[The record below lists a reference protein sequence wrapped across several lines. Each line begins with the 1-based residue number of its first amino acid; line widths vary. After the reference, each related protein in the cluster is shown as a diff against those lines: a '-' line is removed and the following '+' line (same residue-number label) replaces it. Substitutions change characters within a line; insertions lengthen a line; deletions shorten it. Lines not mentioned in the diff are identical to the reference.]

1 MIGISPMSLIQH
13 NLNSILNQETTRFL
27 VQQTGIA
34 QPEFIPAVESATAFL
49 LRLIERSDTFNY
61 YELANI
67 FTRNGRES
75 NTPERIISA
84 MQLGNRH
91 DAITD
96 ARNLLNIILRDD
108 QENLHAL
115 ISSKCQISAKQAE
128 QVVFVGAVLVNIL
141 LGQLMINHKMN
152 MRAIT
157 RNIKAESSDIN
168 EKMSADMREL
178 ARKLTNGNML
188 IDEKK
193 PLRDEKKNNSA
204 LYAGMFAGF
213 IILLSVIYKACS
225 GSIH

>member
-1 MIGISPMSLIQH
+1 MSLIQH
-13 NLNSILNQETTRFL
+13 NLDAILNQETIRFL
-27 VQQTGIA
+27 VQQTGI
-34 QPEFIPAVESATAFL
+34 PKSEFVPAVETATSFL
-49 LRLIERSDTFNY
+49 LRLVERSDTFNY

-75 NTPERIISA
+75 NTPERIITA
-84 MQLGNRH
+84 MQMGSRH

-115 ISSKCQISAKQAE
+115 VSGKCQINTKQAE
-128 QVVFVGAVLVNIL
+128 QVVFIGAVLVNIL
-141 LGQLMINHKMN
+141 LGQFMINHKMN

-157 RNIKAESSDIN
+157 RTIKAESNDIN

-204 LYAGMFAGF
+204 LYAGLFAGF